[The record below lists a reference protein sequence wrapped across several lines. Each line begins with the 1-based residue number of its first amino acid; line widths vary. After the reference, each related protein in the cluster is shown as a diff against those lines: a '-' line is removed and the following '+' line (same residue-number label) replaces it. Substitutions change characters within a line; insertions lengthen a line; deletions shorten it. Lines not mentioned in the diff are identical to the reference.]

1 MHRIGIFMAVAV
13 LVSCQA
19 FAAAPPGTSAI
30 TALRQSSALINMEH
44 YDAALNT
51 VNNALKSD
59 PGYLPL
65 WRERGKILLLQKKYP
80 EALMVLKAVR
90 AVSPRDPD
98 ANLLLFQVLAA
109 APDPVVAAAGL
120 SLPAFL
126 DGLDTEGI
134 GAILTYLLE
143 NSRQTQLMRTL
154 IEHWSPKAAQQQAL
168 AAILKRYADGDL
180 ADAEKDLVS
189 DKTLAATYGKTLARF
204 VYLIGV
210 AYRDAGRYDDALRA
224 FREAATMGHDPT
236 EIQGEI
242 GWVYVRMG
250 DPAKAMAIWEAH
262 WREASNPGDWTLWI
276 GKTAMDAG
284 DYAKAETFYLH
295 ALGFQPKD
303 PLLRGRY
310 LCALLLAKQDDKAAA
325 YRQKLESEEAGDSVA
340 FGQALLAMK
349 EKRPDA
355 ALEALSRIG
364 NPHPFREEITAMA
377 REIASIPGP
386 RETVEKRA
394 RAIAAL
400 LRDSPAEA
408 SILRDLAWTLWN
420 AGSVDAALQL
430 WDASLNLGLPQSDSL
445 KRQVVL
451 RLLEAGKTQAARTFM
466 QRHMP
471 QVSPLGLAVSLAR
484 QGKPDIAVQL
494 VATDPAGQDPDWTA
508 LVDAACLLR
517 TGDSAKALEQLAHLA
532 RRTSPLPTLRLMSFD
547 AQGALLPQ
555 PLTQQEALAFYR
567 QIARDMIDQDLEK
580 GFVFLAK
587 PAWLPALTPR
597 DSAAL
602 SAQAGAVAMRAGR
615 EAQGSALC
623 RAALALDP
631 GNALAAAYLLMGEGA
646 GEPAS
651 AQDQRVRHILA
662 QVAPFDRE
670 YISGVLLQREGKSRQ
685 ALEHLLRALVL
696 APTEQGLRLQVIDL
710 LVGENWFDAARRAQ
724 RWFEE
729 RLAQGDKT
737 VRAATANTR
746 TSLGEPD
753 KAIPLWQE
761 LLREYPGDLRYLAGL
776 GRSLNMA
783 RRYGETRQ
791 ILGKALRENPSPAL
805 ARIVAEADAALG
817 TSADALRAAELGLK
831 KDPKDL
837 QLLRAAAESAESTA
851 RPEEAVAYSRRAL
864 AVNPQSIPLHE
875 TLGRGL
881 IERRDFEEA
890 KAFFQ
895 SMVQG
900 NDAQDAALRGL
911 LTVAQETDDVKGGY
925 RTALALHEAR
935 PADPGI
941 ALKYAIAAAGD
952 KRFATAYR
960 VLRPMAAPSRGDG
973 VLALYYPEILDT
985 TAAGKVRLPLW
996 LDHMQLLRERGTTF
1010 VSLGDFREEPGK
1022 TALTLPSCSVAA
1034 GPCVMLLVGKAEA
1047 SVLKRLDES
1056 LKAANGR
1063 AMLVVDGASLAEG
1076 TPYSIDRAGIK
1087 ALLAT
1092 GRWSLVLTD
1101 ADAPAIPLADGERG
1115 RFWGQAKWLGQAV
1128 ETDAQ
1133 MRERLEQRLRRLRT
1147 EAGDL
1152 PIAAWLYPGGLAPD
1166 DLINVTPGQRQ
1177 AYRDAVAAF
1186 FPVAFTTSPEG
1197 FVTTDNDKGLLPVR
1211 AVAAGWDAS
1220 LLDVHLKE
1228 RVPRHQAVFELG
1240 KTTSWHEQLDRA
1252 DMLYE
1257 RARKLGVNPG
1267 ELAYHR
1273 SANALAEGDT
1283 PRALAFAREALVT
1296 DPTSEKYQR
1305 QLERVERTTHPK
1317 LAPVYDLYWDSDNR
1331 TNSWLGMTGSVVP
1344 RDDLE
1349 LSAGLGALSWT
1360 RDGQQSRRYFKRKLF
1375 GQEISAGAKYFTW
1388 PDGWLEGKLAMTT
1401 LDSGD
1406 DPFLGGSLALHGG
1419 LSTEVLRLN
1428 GTYDLRYSHE
1438 RVDTIE
1444 AMEAGIRSHHVTLE
1458 SHFRVLDFWE
1468 IWANENV
1475 ESYSDG
1481 NRSFMLDGRIM
1492 RRLTEAPQF
1501 SLGYAYQFG
1510 SSDRNPEEYWAPLD
1524 LATHLAYATLT
1535 YAFTD
1540 RIRLN
1545 GYAGCGPSIARG
1557 TDWRFVT
1564 RTGARLTLVL
1574 TDSLRL
1580 DAQYAYYKTPN
1591 YSLNHI
1597 NLGVAY
1603 TF

>member
-1 MHRIGIFMAVAV
+1 MQRIGIFMAVAV
-13 LVSCQA
+13 LLSCQA
-19 FAAAPPGTSAI
+19 FAAAPDSTSAI
-30 TALRQSSALINMEH
+30 TALRQASALINMEH

-51 VNNALKSD
+51 VNNALKND

-65 WRERGKILLLQKKYP
+65 WRERGNILLLQKKYP
-80 EALMVLKAVR
+80 EAIVALKQVR
-90 AVSPRDPD
+90 AVNPRDPE

-109 APDPVVAAAGL
+109 APDQVVAAAGL

-126 DGLDTEGI
+126 DSLETADI
-134 GAILTYLLE
+134 AAILTYLLE
-143 NSRQTQLMRTL
+143 NSRQTQLMQTF
-154 IEHWSPKAAQQQAL
+154 IAHWSPKAAQQQAL
-168 AAILKRYADGDL
+168 AAILKRYAGGDL
-180 ADAEKDLVS
+180 EAAEKQLVS
-189 DKTLAATYGKTLARF
+189 DQGLATTYGKTLARF

-224 FREAATMGHDPT
+224 FHEAATMGHDPT

-242 GWVYVRMG
+242 GWVYLRMG
-250 DPAKAMAIWEAH
+250 DAAKAMAIWEAH
-262 WREASNPGDWTLWI
+262 WREATNPGDWTLWI
-276 GKTAMDAG
+276 GNTAMDAG
-284 DYAKAETFYLH
+284 DYAKAVTFYRH

-310 LCALLLAKQDDKAAA
+310 LCALLLAKQDDTAAA
-325 YRQKLESEEAGDSVA
+325 YRQQLEREGAGDSVV

-355 ALEALSRIG
+355 ALEALSHLG
-364 NPHPFREEITAMA
+364 NPYPFREEITAMA
-377 REIASIPGP
+377 REIASIPGA
-386 RETVEKRA
+386 RGVVEQRA

-420 AGSVDAALQL
+420 AGSADAALHL
-430 WDASLNLGLPQSDSL
+430 WDTALDLGLPQADPL

-451 RLLEAGKTQAARTFM
+451 RLLEAGKTPAARTFL

-471 QVSPLGLAVSLAR
+471 RVSPLGLAVSLAQ
-484 QGKPDIAVQL
+484 QGKPDIAAQL
-494 VATDPAGQDPDWTA
+494 LATGPAGKDADWTA

-517 TGDSAKALEQLAHLA
+517 TGDAAKALEQLDRLA
-532 RRTSPLPTLRLMSFD
+532 QRTSPLPSLRLMSFD
-547 AQGALLPQ
+547 EQGALLPQ
-555 PLTQQEALAFYR
+555 PLTQQQALAFYR
-567 QIARDMIDQDLEK
+567 QIAHDMIDQDIEK

-587 PAWLPALTPR
+587 PAWLPALSSQ

-602 SAQAGAVAMRAGR
+602 QAQAGAVAMRAGR

-631 GNALAAAYLLMGEGA
+631 GNALAAAYLLLAEGVV
-646 GEPAS
+646 EPSPAR
-651 AQDQRVRHILA
+651 DQRVRQMLA
-662 QVAPFDRE
+662 NVAPFDRE

-685 ALEHLLRALVL
+685 ALEHLQRALAL
-696 APTEQGLRLQVIDL
+696 APAEQGLRLQVIDL
-710 LVGENWFDAARRAQ
+710 LVGENDFDAARKVQ

-746 TSLGEPD
+746 TTLGEPD

-761 LLREYPGDLRYLAGL
+761 LLRAFPGDLRYLAGL
-776 GRSLNMA
+776 GRSLNLA
-783 RRYGETRQ
+783 RRYGETRR
-791 ILGKALRENPSPAL
+791 ILGTALRESHSPTL

-817 TSADALRAAELGLK
+817 TSADALQAAELGLK
-831 KDPKDL
+831 KDPKDF
-837 QLLRAAAESAESTA
+837 QLLRAAAESAESTV
-851 RPEEAVAYSRRAL
+851 RPEEAGAYSRRAL

-875 TLGRGL
+875 TLGRSL
-881 IERRDFEEA
+881 IERKDFEEA
-890 KAFFQ
+890 RAFFQ

-900 NDAQDAALRGL
+900 NDVQDAGLRGL

-925 RTALALHEAR
+925 RTALALREAR

-960 VLRPMAAPSRGDG
+960 VLRPMAAPSRGNG
-973 VLALYYPEILDT
+973 VLALYYPEVLDT

-996 LDHMQLLRERGTTF
+996 REHMQLLRERGATF

-1022 TALTLPSCSVAA
+1022 TALTLPSCAVTA
-1034 GPCVMLLVGKAEA
+1034 GPCVMLVVGKAETP
-1047 SVLKRLDES
+1047 VLQQLDAS

-1076 TPYSIDRAGIK
+1076 TPYGIDRAGIK

-1101 ADAPAIPLADGERG
+1101 ADAPTIPLANGERG
-1115 RFWGQAKWLGQAV
+1115 RFWGQAKWLGQGV

-1133 MRERLEQRLRRLRT
+1133 MRERLEQRLRRLRN

-1152 PIAAWLYPGGLAPD
+1152 PIEAWLYPGGLAPD

-1186 FPVAFTTSPEG
+1186 FPVALTTSPEG
-1197 FVTTDNDKGLLPVR
+1197 FVTADNDKGLLPLRV
-1211 AVAAGWDAS
+1211 VAPGWDAS

-1240 KTTSWHEQLDRA
+1240 KATSWHEQLDRA

-1257 RARKLGVNPG
+1257 RAQKLGVNPG

-1273 SANALAEGDT
+1273 GANALAEGDT
-1283 PRALAFAREALVT
+1283 PRALAFAREAVVT
-1296 DPTSEKYQR
+1296 DPNSEKYQR
-1305 QLERVERTTHPK
+1305 LLERVERTTHPK
-1317 LAPVYDLYWDSDNR
+1317 LAPNYDLYWDSDNR
-1331 TNSWLGMTGSVVP
+1331 TNSWLGATGSVVP

-1360 RDGQQSRRYFKRKLF
+1360 RDDQQSRRYFKRKLF
-1375 GQEISAGAKYFTW
+1375 GQEISAGAKYYTW
-1388 PDGWLEGKLAMTT
+1388 ADGWLEGKLAMTT
-1401 LDSGD
+1401 LESGY
-1406 DPFLGGSLALHGG
+1406 DPFVGGSLALHGG
-1419 LSTEVLRLN
+1419 VSTEVLRLN
-1428 GTYDLRYSHE
+1428 GTYDLRYSYE

-1444 AMEAGIRSHHVTLE
+1444 AMEAGIRSHHATLE

-1475 ESYSDG
+1475 ESYTDG

-1510 SSDRNPEEYWAPLD
+1510 SSDRNPEQYWAPLD
-1524 LATHLAYATLT
+1524 LATHLAYATLA
-1535 YAFTD
+1535 YVFTD

-1545 GYAGCGPSIARG
+1545 GYVGCGPSIARN
-1557 TDWRFVT
+1557 TNWRFVT
-1564 RTGARLTLVL
+1564 RTGARLTVVL
-1574 TDSLRL
+1574 TDSLRM

-1591 YSLNHI
+1591 YTLNHLK
-1597 NLGVAY
+1597 LGIAY